1 MTTRM
6 TYDRTIVDDS
16 NCSEEIR
23 SDTKDCAVVVLF
35 VLVNFVAMFVVAMFV
50 VVCYRERR

>member
-1 MTTRM
+1 M
-6 TYDRTIVDDS
+6 IVDDS